1 MSAYPLIVFVVSLA
15 FCLAVARQYLQR
27 RRPYQLIWT
36 ISLAAA
42 AIGSLAYLIFLNDG
56 KSELAFRIYYIG
68 GALLTAPLLGLGSI
82 LLIARSETAQRRA
95 WWVVAVVGT
104 LCAIGAVLLLVS
116 PVDTKLLHA
125 LNGGSGS
132 DPSVYKQGIGVAFIA
147 VLNSFGALAVIGVA
161 LYSGWQL
168 QQRHV
173 SSRLV
178 WANVLIAG
186 GTIIISLAGTV
197 ARIGVNDGLFW
208 ITMAVGWVVLF
219 GGFLL
224 TATLQ
229 RPASATA
236 QGTSAIAG
244 SRA

>member
-1 MSAYPLIVFVVSLA
+1 MSVYPLIVFVVSLT
-15 FCLAVARQYLQR
+15 FCLAVARQYRQR
-27 RRPYQLIWT
+27 HRPYQLIWT

-42 AIGSLAYLIFLNDG
+42 AIGSLAYLVFLNDG
-56 KSELAFRIYYIG
+56 KSELAFRLYYIG

-82 LLIARSETAQRRA
+82 LLVARGDAARRRA
-95 WWVVAVVGT
+95 WGVVVVVGA

-116 PVDTKLLHA
+116 PVNVRVLHA

-132 DPSVYKQGIGVAFIA
+132 DPSVYTQGPAVVFIA
-147 VLNSFGALAVIGVA
+147 VLNSFGALAVVGVA

-168 QQRHV
+168 RQRHI

-178 WANVLIAG
+178 SANALIAG

-224 TATLQ
+224 TATLP
-229 RPASATA
+229 RPVAVTP

-244 SRA
+244 TSA